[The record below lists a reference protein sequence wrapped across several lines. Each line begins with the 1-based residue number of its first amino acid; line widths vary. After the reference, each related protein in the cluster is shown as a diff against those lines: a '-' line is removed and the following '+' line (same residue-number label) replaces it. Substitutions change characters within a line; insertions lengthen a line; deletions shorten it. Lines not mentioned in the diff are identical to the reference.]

1 MYKIV
6 ASGYFGFNNIG
17 DEAILKGL
25 IQGIQSQFDEVEIVV
40 LSGNVA
46 FTEKHCGVRAVNR
59 MSLKEVC
66 REMKTMDLFVSGGGS
81 LLQDATSS
89 RSILYYL
96 GLLTM
101 AKKWFKKKTMIY
113 SQGIGPV
120 IKPSNQKRMKK
131 VLNRVDW
138 IDVRDSISKQ
148 TLQKMGVTK
157 EIAVTSDT
165 VFGIIPPELS
175 KGRELLQS
183 MEVIGGRKN
192 IAISLRKWKDY
203 DDNIVKETVDLLK
216 KLQSTHE
223 YNLFLLPFHFNEDM
237 EIISRVM
244 KGMDNTEGIHVVTES
259 MYVDDYLSFIGTMD
273 MVLSMRLHGLIFA
286 TLMGVVPIGIS
297 YDPKI
302 DSFLKEIEEE
312 SAVSLETISSEVLY
326 HSILNKM
333 KDLENSKQ
341 KVAEKKE
348 QLSNIASLHNKALKD
363 LLMK

>member
-1 MYKIV
+1 M
-6 ASGYFGFNNIG
+6 
-17 DEAILKGL
+17 
-25 IQGIQSQFDEVEIVV
+25 
-40 LSGNVA
+40 
-46 FTEKHCGVRAVNR
+46 
-59 MSLKEVC
+59 
-66 REMKTMDLFVSGGGS
+66 
-81 LLQDATSS
+81 
-89 RSILYYL
+89 
-96 GLLTM
+96 
-101 AKKWFKKKTMIY
+101 
-113 SQGIGPV
+113 

-183 MEVIGGRKN
+183 MEVISNRKN

-244 KGMDNTEGIHVVTES
+244 KGMDNTEGIHVMTES

>member
-6 ASGYFGFNNIG
+6 VSGYFGFNNIG

-40 LSGNVA
+40 LSSNVA

-101 AKKWFKKKTMIY
+101 ATKLFKKKTMIY

-120 IKPSNQKRMKK
+120 IKPSNQKKMKK

-138 IDVRDSISKQ
+138 IDVRDGISKQ

-157 EIAVTSDT
+157 EIEVTSDT

-175 KGRELLQS
+175 KGREVLQR
-183 MEVIGGRKN
+183 MEVIGERKN
-192 IAISLRKWKDY
+192 IAISLRKWKEY
-203 DDNIVKETVDLLK
+203 DDKIVKETVDLLK
-216 KLQSTHE
+216 KLQETQE
-223 YNLFLLPFHFNEDM
+223 YNIFLLPFHFNEDM

-244 KGMDNTEGIHVVTES
+244 KELDSTEVIHVVTES

-273 MVLSMRLHGLIFA
+273 LVLSMRLHGLIFA
-286 TLMGVVPIGIS
+286 TLMGVVPVGIS

-326 HSILNKM
+326 QSILNKM
-333 KDLENSKQ
+333 QNLENNKQ
-341 KVAEKKE
+341 KVVAKKE